1 MRRFLLKPAIVFVE
15 GSIRWTVHRR
25 LADGRIL
32 LESDEGEPLR
42 IVETEL
48 WARHASAAW
57 QLDRDSI
64 AEAAA
69 PAIEVSRRDASTYKE
84 KDRQQAQMRLAYLRA
99 VATEGC
105 AGQLYTE
112 VVLAHVA
119 ADRGAKAPPSYR
131 SFCRWKG
138 RYRIA
143 EDVVD
148 IIPRHERKG
157 RTSILAGVLLELVEE
172 EIETHYLNQQRPT
185 VASLYD
191 RVVEAIEKKNQL
203 LSEPLPV
210 ISRATLYRHV
220 HTLDW
225 YMVTVAREGRLAA
238 RRKYRPVYGTLRT
251 QYVNERW
258 EIDHTPVNL
267 LCICPK
273 RRVVIVRPILTV
285 VIDAHSRMV
294 MGFQISARVPGQEE
308 VGAAIRMGML
318 GKGALL
324 RQLGLEHI
332 DWPARGVPSLIVAD
346 NGMEFHG
353 TGLRYG
359 CADLGIELA
368 YCPSR
373 SPWHKGRVERFMRTV
388 AGQLFHNIP
397 GTTWS
402 STTERGDYESADL
415 ACITLEDLT
424 KLVVRWI
431 VEVYQHAPQRG
442 LRKRTPNMVWQES
455 CREHHIY
462 MAEDPKALEIAF
474 AGTTHCVVTNRGVTF
489 DHLSYNNPG
498 LQALRL
504 RLPEGE
510 KLRVRYFCDRVD
522 TVQIFDPAR
531 KEYIE
536 VVCTDLQYATGLT
549 RDMHAELVD
558 QLRRESKVVDMDSLR
573 RSRVALSNHINELY
587 RSHRMSDRR
596 KAARLEGHSS
606 KSVLLGASA
615 IPAVASPG
623 ISVQD
628 TPDDT
633 HSDVIEDIPA
643 FAVSK
648 RSTSHSGS
656 KR

>member
-15 GSIRWTVHRR
+15 GSIRWTVQRR

-32 LESDEGEPLR
+32 LESDDGEPLR
-42 IVETEL
+42 IFEAEL
-48 WARHASAAW
+48 WARHASASW
-57 QLDRDSI
+57 ELDRDSI
-64 AEAAA
+64 AEAVA
-69 PAIEVSRRDASTYKE
+69 PVIEVSRRDASTYKE
-84 KDRQQAQMRLAYLRA
+84 KDVQQAQMRLAYLRA

-105 AGQLYTE
+105 TGQPYTE
-112 VVLAHVA
+112 VVLARVA
-119 ADRGAKAPPSYR
+119 ANLGVKAPPSYR
-131 SFCRWKG
+131 SFCRWKR

-148 IIPRHERKG
+148 VIPRHERKG
-157 RTSILAGVLLELVEE
+157 RTSVLDGALLDLVEDV
-172 EIETHYLNQQRPT
+172 IETHYLNQQRPT

-191 RVVEAIEKKNQL
+191 RVVTAIEEKNHL
-203 LSEPLPV
+203 LPEPLPV

-238 RRKYRPVYGTLRT
+238 KRKYRPVYGSLRT
-251 QYVNERW
+251 QHINERW

-267 LCICPK
+267 LCVCPK
-273 RRVVIVRPILTV
+273 RRIVIVRPILTV

-324 RQLGLEHI
+324 QQLGLEHI

-353 TGLRYG
+353 TGLRHG

-388 AGQLFHNIP
+388 AEQLFHNIP

-402 STTERGDYESADL
+402 STTERGDYKSADL
-415 ACITLEDLT
+415 ACVTLEDLT

-442 LRKRTPNMVWQES
+442 LGKRTPNMVWQES

-462 MAEDPKALEIAF
+462 MAEDPNALEIAF

-489 DHLSYNNPG
+489 EHLSYNNPG

-510 KLRVRYFCDRVD
+510 KLRVRYFFERVD
-522 TVQIFDPAR
+522 AVQIFDPAR

-558 QLRRESKVVDMDSLR
+558 KLRRDAKVVDTDSLR
-573 RSRVALSNHINELY
+573 HARIALSNHIDELY

-596 KAARLEGHSS
+596 RAARLEGHSS
-606 KSVLLGASA
+606 KSTLLGRH
-615 IPAVASPG
+615 PTPVVASPG
-623 ISVQD
+623 ISVED
-628 TPDDT
+628 TFADT
-633 HSDVIEDIPA
+633 HTDGIKDIPA
-643 FAVSK
+643 FSVSK
-648 RSTSHSGS
+648 RSTSQSRS

>member
-15 GSIRWTVHRR
+15 GSIRWTVQRR

-42 IVETEL
+42 IVEAEL

-57 QLDRDSI
+57 ELDRDSI
-64 AEAAA
+64 AEAVA
-69 PAIEVSRRDASTYKE
+69 PVIEVSRRDASTYKE
-84 KDRQQAQMRLAYLRA
+84 KDVQQAQMRLAYLRA

-105 AGQLYTE
+105 TGQPYTE
-112 VVLAHVA
+112 VVLARVA
-119 ADRGAKAPPSYR
+119 ANLGVKAPPSYR
-131 SFCRWKG
+131 SFCRWKR

-148 IIPRHERKG
+148 VIPRHERKG
-157 RTSILAGVLLELVEE
+157 RTSVLDGALLDLVEDV
-172 EIETHYLNQQRPT
+172 IETHYLNQQRPT
-185 VASLYD
+185 VAYLYD
-191 RVVEAIEKKNQL
+191 RVVTAIEEKNHL

-225 YMVTVAREGRLAA
+225 YMVTSAREGRLAA
-238 RRKYRPVYGTLRT
+238 KRKYRPVYGSLRT
-251 QYVNERW
+251 QYINERW

-267 LCICPK
+267 LCVCPK
-273 RRVVIVRPILTV
+273 RRIVIVRPILTV

-324 RQLGLEHI
+324 QQLGLEHI

-353 TGLRYG
+353 TGLRHG

-373 SPWHKGRVERFMRTV
+373 SPWHKGRIELFMRTV
-388 AGQLFHNIP
+388 AEQLFHNIP

-402 STTERGDYESADL
+402 NTAERGDYESAGL
-415 ACITLEDLT
+415 ACVTLDDLT

-431 VEVYQHAPQRG
+431 VEVYQHAPHRG
-442 LRKRTPNMVWQES
+442 LGKRTPHMVWQQS
-455 CREHHIY
+455 CRKHHIY
-462 MAEDPKALEIAF
+462 MAEDPNALEIAF
-474 AGTTHCVVTNRGVTF
+474 AGTTDCVVTNRGVTF
-489 DHLSYNNPG
+489 DHLSYNNHG

-522 TVQIFDPAR
+522 AVQIFDPAR

-536 VVCTDLQYATGLT
+536 AACTDLQYATGLT

-558 QLRRESKVVDMDSLR
+558 QLRRESKVVDIDSLR
-573 RSRVALSNHINELY
+573 RARVALSDHIDELY
-587 RSHRMSDRR
+587 RSHRISDRR

-606 KSVLLGASA
+606 KSILLGESA
-615 IPAVASPG
+615 ISTATPPG
-623 ISVQD
+623 TSVD
-628 TPDDT
+628 ADPDDT
-633 HSDVIEDIPA
+633 HHNVIADIPA

-648 RSTSHSGS
+648 RVTNHPGS